1 MIKFTYTYLLVFLLV
16 FPTSAQFKKWSRYEK
31 RWAIFHPFL
40 ALQLKGISKTC
51 YHFYNA
57 PSVRQQLDT
66 FSNGGLL
73 DAFRHTFF
81 MAAFAQRFSIQKLR
95 RLGEAHEKGN
105 YQQFLKRQ
113 LEDGEMP
120 DSIGSVMDL
129 HNNELGFTIGKQHP
143 KSTIEELVPIC
154 ILALQN
160 QQGLMVKRNANGV
173 YVDETNQ
180 VLKPEMYLHQWKT
193 AKCLVKTLKLF
204 EVEINK

>member
-1 MIKFTYTYLLVFLLV
+1 MVFRV
-16 FPTSAQFKKWSRYEK
+16 SAQFKKMSRYEK
-31 RWAIFHPFL
+31 RWVIFHPFL
-40 ALQLKGISKTC
+40 AVQLKSISKTC
-51 YHFYNA
+51 YSFYNA

-81 MAAFAQRFSIQKLR
+81 MAAFAQRFSIKKLR

-113 LEDGEMP
+113 AEDGEVP

-129 HNNELGFTIGKQHP
+129 YNNELGFTIGKQHA
-143 KSTIEELVPIC
+143 KNTIEELVRIC

-160 QQGLMVKRNANGV
+160 QQGLMVKRNTNGF
-173 YVDETNQ
+173 YVDETNNL
-180 VLKPEMYLHQWKT
+180 LKPEQYLLRWKT
-193 AKCLVKTLKLF
+193 AKCLVKTVSKPSH
-204 EVEINK
+204 